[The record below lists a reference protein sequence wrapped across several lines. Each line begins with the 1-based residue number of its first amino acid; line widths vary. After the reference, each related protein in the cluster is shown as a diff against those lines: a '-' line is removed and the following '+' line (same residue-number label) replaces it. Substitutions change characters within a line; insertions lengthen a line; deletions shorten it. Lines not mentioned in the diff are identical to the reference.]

1 MSGDDSTPP
10 TSQEKLRWFEEQI
23 AFLERELEHQKDQIS
38 DLWSE
43 LRKAKR
49 QITRLT
55 QRLDEGP
62 EDDEED

>member
-1 MSGDDSTPP
+1 MSGDDSPPP

-43 LRKAKR
+43 LSKAKR

>member
-43 LRKAKR
+43 LSKAKR